1 MHVDGAFG
9 LWAAASPTW
18 PGRSRASAGA
28 DSWATDCH
36 KWLNT
41 TYDCGVA
48 LVRDPDA
55 LRAAMGAS
63 ASYLPGSAAR
73 AWA

>member
-1 MHVDGAFG
+1 MAD
-9 LWAAASPTW
+9 
-18 PGRSRASAGA
+18 A

-48 LVRDPDA
+48 LVRDPTL
-55 LRAAMGAS
+55 LRASMAAS
-63 ASYLPGSAAR
+63 ASYLPGATGFEAMALTPSSAT
-73 AWA
+73 WC